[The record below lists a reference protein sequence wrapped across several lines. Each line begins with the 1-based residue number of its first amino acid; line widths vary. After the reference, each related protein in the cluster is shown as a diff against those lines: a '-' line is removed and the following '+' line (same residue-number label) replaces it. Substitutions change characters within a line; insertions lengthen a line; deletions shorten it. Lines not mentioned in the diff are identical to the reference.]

1 MSIARVLHI
10 LGVICAYLAGIGLI
24 VAGALNLGA
33 RGGQP
38 AGVLITWGVAFVLG
52 ASVALLDGAR
62 AMPQLGIWRVGARFS
77 GLSDLAVI
85 ILIVIVGA
93 AFGISMAF

>member
-1 MSIARVLHI
+1 MNIPKVLHI
-10 LGVICAYLAGIGLI
+10 VGVICAYAAGVGLI

-33 RGGQP
+33 RGAQP
-38 AGVLITWGVAFVLG
+38 AGVLLTWGVAFVLG
-52 ASVALLDGAR
+52 ATVAVIDGAR
-62 AMPQLGIWRVGARFS
+62 AMPQIGIWKVGAKFS
-77 GLSDLAVI
+77 GLSDLGVI

>member
-1 MSIARVLHI
+1 MNLAKVLHI
-10 LGVICAYLAGIGLI
+10 AGVVCAYLAGAALI

-33 RGGQP
+33 PGGQP
-38 AGVLITWGVAFVLG
+38 GGQLITWGGAFVIG
-52 ASVALLDGAR
+52 ATVAVIDGAR
-62 AMPQLGIWRVGARFS
+62 AMPQLGIWKVGTKFS

-85 ILIVIVGA
+85 ILIAVVGA

>member
-1 MSIARVLHI
+1 MNIARILHI
-10 LGVICAYLAGIGLI
+10 VAVICAYLAGVGLI

-38 AGVLITWGVAFVLG
+38 AGVLITWGIAFVLG
-52 ASVALLDGAR
+52 ATVAVIDGAR
-62 AMPQLGIWRVGARFS
+62 AIPQLGMWRVGAKFS

-93 AFGISMAF
+93 AFGISTAF